1 MVWLGNKTQIL
12 KTKKN
17 SKGHQNT
24 LENDRTRDTNAERI
38 NLKKEVLIM

>member
-12 KTKKN
+12 KKKKN

-24 LENDRTRDTNAERI
+24 PENDRTRDTNAERI